1 MFKGKLQ
8 KMKKA
13 VVIVSLV
20 FLFLIPTV
28 SGVILF
34 AKPAA
39 AQFSVPLLETL
50 ETKEEVDRFVD
61 KQMGVVQS
69 TWWVALTQA
78 VFNAVSYFS
87 NKIAYDM
94 AVALATASP
103 GQTPTFFTQDW
114 GSYLTETALDS
125 AGEGLGSL
133 SEIWSS
139 SEHYGTCAGTGA
151 DCFYDADC
159 GRVVTS
165 CEDDDDCS
173 TAAGPGGKCDTA
185 SNQCVATCVKE
196 TAAEEIYLA
205 DIEKYAGLSLRNL
218 CVPPDPQI
226 RLDIL
231 TSLAASAGEAPA
243 PKCEWSNIE
252 AQWDT
257 FTSEASTDEI
267 LSQIGVQF
275 KPGGGSTLDIA
286 FQSQT
291 LFSARQ
297 AADEEAATADREEG
311 DGFKPLSEM
320 IAPEFFK
327 TPAQL
332 MKDQALAAYDSKEQG
347 SQEQADAMNQALSPG
362 ALVGQNA
369 IFMAKSLLS
378 TFINT
383 LSSKLLNRVMQ
394 EGLVSLKDVKDWIE
408 GDEDVLGNP
417 EFAGV
422 GGRAAAEATY
432 ADFITPRP
440 KEMSEYSPLIELAA
454 CPQGVPKAPENCAI
468 DAQFVQAVNQATMGD
483 PLTVGEAIE
492 KGLLHGE
499 WPLISSD
506 NSRNEDPFCFQTGYC
521 YSNLT
526 KLRKYRIIPIGWEI
540 AANLSDGTERLQDA
554 IDNFNSC
561 DPTLPESKRK
571 WCHLIDPNW
580 ILKAPAHQCRAR
592 VFGAVSN
599 EGIRQETCVDA
610 PSCISE
616 NDQGTCD
623 SGYGYCVTEKNIW
636 RLEGDKCDAQ
646 FDSCR
651 ALKSRTGETKSY
663 LINTVEYGPPCSADD
678 VGCRWYSTYQTK
690 VGDEWNWQDRESGGE
705 KTDRIY
711 FNKNVAQCDEAGCS
725 QFYKTGPETSLN
737 LLQNS
742 SFENFA
748 GDLGD
753 DTVDIFEN
761 WSDYGDNSADGKAMS
776 GSYLGTAALGVTEN
790 LQQIIETGRLL
801 GGRIFTLSLY
811 AKNCGGRAFF
821 SSTPPSGPGERS
833 GDISLA
839 SGAAWERKTGSL
851 SFPLATT
858 HTALSLRLEGAG
870 PNCQIDAVQ
879 LEEANEATAYHDGW
893 AGLAGDSS
901 GNTVTYEMKKAPE
914 YLMCYNY
921 NPDGTVKTSDDSPD
935 CGNFSAACEENEA
948 GCEQYTPVTGGP
960 PVPGIATYPD
970 DYCRAECVGYQTFK
984 QLETNFEQDKF
995 PVFFIPRTGRTC
1007 SASEAGCDEFTSLET
1022 EAVENYSY
1030 LRQCQKPGA
1039 DEETFYTWE
1048 GSDTTGY
1055 QLKTWILKKSR
1066 FIYTS
1071 SPLPGSDPDPT
1082 GDAGTESP
1090 CVKAEIIGGV
1100 LTCVDDGIRFE
1111 DEARALG
1118 FCTKD
1123 DTVVGSATYNPDCRE
1138 FYDREGLKHY
1148 RLYSKTIVATDDCHP
1163 YRKTLSTETDCQN
1176 SGGAWDPSGD
1186 GRAECI
1192 YQVYPAESRSCS
1204 AVGCRAYRGNT
1215 GANVRNV
1222 FQNNFDADLG
1232 GWTGADQSSESLATG
1247 GHSMRVTGGTVAN
1260 KPVASEIQKG
1270 GVYLISFWARTEI
1283 ASGVEVKFSN
1293 SASPTLEAD
1302 IALTW
1307 QPYTLGPIEVT
1318 WDPAVDETINIE
1330 LPRAV
1335 RAYFDNFILKQVSSN
1350 IYLVKDSW
1358 VTPTSCDQTAFG
1370 GYLPQ
1375 AMLGCEEY
1383 RDRDSRQHFLKSF
1396 TNLCR
1401 EEAIGCQ
1408 KLVDTKN
1415 TDSPYEQTF
1424 NAVCKFA
1431 AGSCGDATHPTG
1443 PDRTNCACEVRG
1455 TEVCAVLPGENSCR
1469 YDADERV
1476 SSENKAEDTVVT
1488 PADSYTYL
1496 IVDSAKFC
1504 NPSEVGCTSYGA
1516 PKLDSAGSIICTLS
1530 VACSPTALE
1539 ATCECERDGE
1549 KMCDVPLGGTS
1560 CTGDFETVNF
1570 LNDETH
1576 YTGANRILCVAESQS
1591 CEEYTGTD
1599 STKFYFKD
1607 PGKRTCAWK
1616 EKVTYGGEERSG
1628 WWRKDD
1634 TGTDVPCYADYSSA
1648 GVFGIWKNADTGHY
1662 DEWVGVCPAEQ
1673 NLCTKFVDPSDT
1685 SGENPDG
1692 APYYYLKNNK
1702 LGEGNCGGMVSLQA
1716 GCVLFNDTS
1725 SLSKIYN
1732 AQATYA
1738 ASDTEGGNQV
1748 SPVDCKQSG
1757 GTGFCKRCTKT
1768 VGGTPE
1774 YGDYC
1779 TSSEEC
1785 VAAGWTSCT
1794 NYVKD
1799 DANTILEVRR
1809 DRVCGEWIT
1818 CESSTPVWDSFA
1830 NRFKTVCDGLNLCS
1844 ELKKVGQASECSNW
1858 VGDTEIPEILD
1869 IKKYTSRDITWK
1881 GKDYSGYAIPNQF
1894 QAFKLSQVNVAAAA
1908 LDEEADW
1915 RLGLVEDA
1923 ACFGA
1928 RIPLST
1934 AYEDFPG
1941 PTDADWSTPFVARE
1955 CATGSGE
1962 APGACYAQNGKLC
1975 DVPAT
1980 TESSA
1985 RHGKC
1990 YNMKCVYAPE
2000 GTQIAA
2006 MPPFAEAKPL
2016 EKETKDFSPDCRAYP
2031 ESNSPFPESVNPETG
2046 RKQGFSNANVCED
2059 DDNACECSYRKISYS
2074 GTVKYYDNEKFA
2086 DQIPLKICAGGS
2098 SEVVGKP
2105 LCDGDP
2111 CTLAELSSEITLT
2124 DADCTDASGSVAL
2137 KQKIDTVLGLEGYC
2151 LEKDKTTH
2159 INGSESEYACLS
2171 WLPVDRLMGAPD
2183 IYNQYT
2189 RAGYLPNG
2197 KENYCLEPELYKE
2210 FRPVDT
2216 SACFD
2221 ADEEYECDPD
2231 DMDACRQKHC
2241 PEGFVTIIGACQEW
2255 GSDCVGDVYDDCPYK
2270 CIPLESRH
2278 TRPGSITDGAG
2289 RPVSWQEGELC
2300 FPEGAT
2306 EGATQ
2311 FSYYPNRT
2319 SDPRPQLTSW
2329 LDSGS
2334 YAADALYSPDRNYR
2348 SASDKRYDDCELR
2361 GAPLSAP
2368 GAETVGEDY
2377 FAGCKTVAK
2386 IVDADG
2392 IETKAWTNRL
2402 WESADP
2408 LFRISTSPERAV
2420 LSYMQRTPETPFGYT
2435 IINPDDANNYWPAV
2449 VPVCLEGSSG
2459 AAQWHWFLPEAT
2471 PGDDPIQC
2479 PPIPSDPT
2487 THYDFKNRDE
2497 DGNPVNESRPYTFIE
2512 TEARSISGDYCAD
2525 DAACNSGVSCEVSS
2539 FLCYKQCDLDADCA
2553 AGICDTS
2560 SVSVSGYCPDETIAE
2575 IGRACEDGGGA
2586 WLSECSGGGHDGE
2599 KCETDSF
2606 CWDRSCQPN
2615 IYFPVFSRCGP
2626 AGGRISTPPL
2636 SVTSTSRED
2645 LAIGL
2650 ARLQQIFAKI
2660 YKVYIWD
2667 SNQLKYNEQSSLP
2680 SPPAE
2685 SGYDVTEVGIG
2696 EDEPTPPEVHPL
2708 GRCAD
2713 GKCSPDE
2720 DVEGISV
2727 NGKNSGTVISRDG
2740 SLKASIKF
2748 FFNADAE
2755 QMPIKSVCVDFA
2767 GIGDARFMSAGC
2779 GGGDNFYKNSYG
2791 WNTDGSSK
2799 CNSDDF
2805 GHAPRACS
2813 ELYYTSET
2821 TFTCSRP
2828 LAGSAP
2834 LYWRDTCP
2842 DPTVSGPCCVFTP
2855 RVQVKDNWG
2864 WCNGTCA
2871 STPGDPRPN
2880 GGCYGEMQCDIF
2892 DPAFPHWTAFN
2903 GRVIVVPK

>member
-1 MFKGKLQ
+1 MFKGKSQ
-8 KMKKA
+8 KMKKI

-39 AQFSVPLLETL
+39 AQFSVPILETL
-50 ETKEEVDRFVD
+50 ETKEDVERFVD
-61 KQMGVVQS
+61 KQYERVQS

-87 NKIAYDM
+87 NKIAYDL
-94 AVALATASP
+94 AVAIATASP

-114 GSYLTETALDS
+114 GTYLSDTALDS
-125 AGEGLGSL
+125 VGEGLGSL
-133 SEIWSS
+133 SEVWSS
-139 SEHYGTCAGTGA
+139 TEHYGTCAGTGA
-151 DCFYDADC
+151 ECFYDADC
-159 GRVVTS
+159 GKIITS
-165 CEDDDDCS
+165 CENDDDCS
-173 TAAGPGGKCDTA
+173 TEAGPGGKCDTA
-185 SNQCVATCVKE
+185 SSQCVATCVKE
-196 TAAEEIYLA
+196 TAAEQIYLA

-231 TSLAASAGEAPA
+231 TSLSASAGEPPA

-267 LSQIGVQF
+267 LSQIGVAF

-291 LFSARQ
+291 LFSARK

-311 DGFKPLSEM
+311 EGFKPLSEL

-332 MKDQALAAYDSKEQG
+332 MKDQTMAAYDANAESKD
-347 SQEQADAMNQALSPG
+347 EQAAAMNQALSPG
-362 ALVGQNA
+362 ALVGENA

-408 GDEDVLGNP
+408 GDEDVLGSP
-417 EFAGV
+417 EFAGL

-440 KEMSEYSPLIELAA
+440 KELSEYSPLIELAA

-492 KGLLHGE
+492 KGILHGE

-526 KLRKYRIIPIGWEI
+526 KLRKYRIIPIGWEL
-540 AANLSDGTERLQDA
+540 AANLSDGTERLSDA
-554 IDNFNSC
+554 VDNFNSC

-636 RLEGDKCDAQ
+636 RLEGDKCEAQ

-678 VGCRWYSTYQTK
+678 VGCRWYSTYQTS
-690 VGDEWNWQDRESGGE
+690 VSDEWNWQDREGGGI

-711 FNKNVAQCDEAGCS
+711 FNKNVSQCDEAGCS

-742 SFENFA
+742 SFENFS

-753 DTVDIFEN
+753 DTADIFEN
-761 WSDYGDNSADGKAMS
+761 WSDYGDNSADGKAAS
-776 GSYLGTAALGVTEN
+776 DSYLGAATLNVTEN

-801 GGRIFTLSLY
+801 GGRIFTLSFY
-811 AKNCGGRAFF
+811 VKNCGGRAFF
-821 SSTPPSGPGERS
+821 SSHPSSGSGERS

-839 SGAAWERKTGSL
+839 SGTTWERKTRSL
-851 SFPLATT
+851 SFPAATA
-858 HTALSLRLEGAG
+858 HTALSVRLEGAG

-879 LEEANEATAYHDGW
+879 LEEANEATAYHEGW
-893 AGLAGDSS
+893 AGLAGDTS
-901 GNTVTYEMKKAPE
+901 GNTVTYEMKKAPD

-921 NPDGTVKTSDDSPD
+921 NTDGTVKTSDDSPD
-935 CGNFSAACEENEA
+935 CGNFAAACQESEA
-948 GCEQYTPVTGGP
+948 GCEQYTPVAGGP
-960 PVPGIATYPD
+960 AVPGIATYPD

-984 QLETNFEQDKF
+984 QIETNFEQDKF

-1007 SASEAGCDEFTSLET
+1007 SAAEAGCDEFTSLET

-1066 FIYTS
+1066 FIYTTT
-1071 SPLPGSDPDPT
+1071 PVPGSDPDPT
-1082 GDAGTESP
+1082 GDPGTESP
-1090 CVKAEIIGGV
+1090 CVKAQIIGGV
-1100 LTCVDDGIRFE
+1100 LTCVDHDIRFE
-1111 DEARALG
+1111 DEARAAG

-1123 DTVVGSATYNPDCRE
+1123 DTVFGSATYNPDCRE
-1138 FYDREGLKHY
+1138 FYDRKGLKHY

-1163 YRKTLSTETDCQN
+1163 YRKTLSIETDCTN
-1176 SGGAWDPSGD
+1176 SGGAWDPSGA
-1186 GRAECI
+1186 GRVECI
-1192 YQVYPAESRSCS
+1192 YQVYPTESRSCS

-1215 GANVRNV
+1215 GANVRDV

-1232 GWTGADQSSESLATG
+1232 GWTGADQSSESLQTG
-1247 GHSMRVTGGTVAN
+1247 GHSMRVTGGTIAS
-1260 KPVASEIQKG
+1260 KPVASQIQKG

-1283 ASGVEVKFSN
+1283 AGSAEVKFSN
-1293 SASPTLEAD
+1293 SASPTLEANL
-1302 IALTW
+1302 ALTW

-1318 WDPAVDETINIE
+1318 WDPATDETINIE
-1330 LPRAV
+1330 MPSAI

-1350 IYLVKDSW
+1350 LYLVKDSW
-1358 VTPTSCDQTAFG
+1358 VTPASCDQTAFG

-1383 RDRDSRQHFLKSF
+1383 RDRDNRQHFLKSF

-1424 NAVCKFA
+1424 NADCKFA

-1443 PDRTNCACEVRG
+1443 PDRTNCACVVRG
-1455 TEVCAVLPGENSCR
+1455 VEVCAVSPGENSCK
-1469 YDADERV
+1469 YDADGRV
-1476 SSENKAEDTVVT
+1476 SSGNKAEDTVVT
-1488 PADSYTYL
+1488 PADSYAYL

-1504 NPSEVGCTSYGA
+1504 NPSNLGCTSYGA
-1516 PKLDSAGSIICTLS
+1516 PNLDSSGSIVCTLS
-1530 VACSPTALE
+1530 SDCSPTDPAT
-1539 ATCECERDGE
+1539 TCECKRDGV
-1549 KMCDVPLGGTS
+1549 KMCDVAIGEDS
-1560 CTGDFETVNF
+1560 CTGGFNTVNF
-1570 LNDETH
+1570 LNDETR
-1576 YTGANRILCVAESQS
+1576 YTGASRILCEVESQS

-1607 PGKRTCAWK
+1607 PGKRTCVWK
-1616 EKVTYGGEERSG
+1616 EKVTVGSEERSG
-1628 WWRKDD
+1628 WFKKDD
-1634 TGTDVPCYADYSSA
+1634 AGADVPCYSDYSSA
-1648 GVFGIWKNADTGHY
+1648 GIFGIWKNADASY
-1662 DEWVGVCPAEQ
+1662 DDWVGVCPAEQ

-1692 APYYYLKNNK
+1692 APYYYIKNNK
-1702 LGEGNCGGMVSLQA
+1702 LGEGNCGGMVSLQS

-1725 SLSKIYN
+1725 SLSKNYSTE
-1732 AQATYA
+1732 ATYTASEA
-1738 ASDTEGGNQV
+1738 AGGGKVNPMNCEGG
-1748 SPVDCKQSG
+1748 SPGEYCGVCAISRFGTSLVEAANYCKDNSDCESG
-1757 GTGFCKRCTKT
+1757 FTCFAPPHTLS
-1768 VGGTPE
+1768 VN
-1774 YGDYC
+1774 D
-1779 TSSEEC
+1779 S
-1785 VAAGWTSCT
+1785 
-1794 NYVKD
+1794 
-1799 DANTILEVRR
+1799 NTILEVRR

-1818 CESSTPVWDSFA
+1818 CETSTPVWDSFA
-1830 NRFKTVCDGLNLCS
+1830 NRFKTVCDALNLCS
-1844 ELKKVGQASECSNW
+1844 EIKKVGQASECSNW
-1858 VGDTEIPEILD
+1858 TGDSEVPEILD
-1869 IKKYTSRDITWK
+1869 IKKYISRDITWK

-1908 LDEEADW
+1908 ADEEADW

-1928 RIPLST
+1928 RLPLST
-1934 AYEDFPG
+1934 DYEDFPG
-1941 PTDADWSTPFVARE
+1941 PTDPGWSTPFFPRE
-1955 CATGSGE
+1955 CATALGE
-1962 APGACYAQNGKLC
+1962 APGSCYAQNGKLC
-1975 DVPAT
+1975 DMPAT
-1980 TESSA
+1980 TETPA

-1990 YNMKCVYAPE
+1990 YNLKCVYAPE

-2006 MPPFAEAKPL
+2006 MPAFAEAKPL
-2016 EKETKDFSPDCRAYP
+2016 EVGTTDFSPDCRAYP
-2031 ESNSPFPESVNPETG
+2031 ESNSPFPQSVNPETG

-2059 DDNACECSYRKISYS
+2059 GDTACECSYRKISYG
-2074 GTVKYYDNEKFA
+2074 GTVKYFDKDKTSYDDPPVPSDK
-2086 DQIPLKICAGGS
+2086 IPNAVCVGGS
-2098 SEVVGKP
+2098 EDKVGKACAP
-2105 LCDGDP
+2105 SKCPGTTDDAVWGALSDDAKCECGQSGKP
-2111 CTLAELSSEITLT
+2111 GTGTCT
-2124 DADCTDASGSVAL
+2124 L
-2137 KQKIDTVLGLEGYC
+2137 KQKVDTVLGLEGYC

-2189 RAGYLPNG
+2189 SAGYPLGNHYFCVEPSVYKDVTSDPSDDGYHCADLECGEDSGSGTDTDCWCDGEKNIDDPEIRGCLNNINCPTGWTIVMGACGNG
-2197 KENYCLEPELYKE
+2197 SHEDKCVPDWEVDDCPFRCVPPHSMHTVGSDSGSVCKPSTELEGIADSRALGAPYVNEIIVLNDYADSDVLADCVDMEVDAVSNPKYIDAVGDYRLGCKVAVQVGDSRGNKAWTDRLFE
-2210 FRPVDT
+2210 FMADPVY
-2216 SACFD
+2216 S
-2221 ADEEYECDPD
+2221 
-2231 DMDACRQKHC
+2231 
-2241 PEGFVTIIGACQEW
+2241 IIGAPANLT
-2255 GSDCVGDVYDDCPYK
+2255 Y
-2270 CIPLESRH
+2270 
-2278 TRPGSITDGAG
+2278 TR
-2289 RPVSWQEGELC
+2289 
-2300 FPEGAT
+2300 
-2306 EGATQ
+2306 
-2311 FSYYPNRT
+2311 
-2319 SDPRPQLTSW
+2319 
-2329 LDSGS
+2329 
-2334 YAADALYSPDRNYR
+2334 
-2348 SASDKRYDDCELR
+2348 
-2361 GAPLSAP
+2361 
-2368 GAETVGEDY
+2368 ETVPREFGKSTSSAIDNPDIFMHIKGCGDPSDSYSMGLLPDPASEDCA
-2377 FAGCKTVAK
+2377 AG
-2386 IVDADG
+2386 DADVG
-2392 IETKAWTNRL
+2392 GGTEK
-2402 WESADP
+2402 
-2408 LFRISTSPERAV
+2408 
-2420 LSYMQRTPETPFGYT
+2420 
-2435 IINPDDANNYWPAV
+2435 
-2449 VPVCLEGSSG
+2449 
-2459 AAQWHWFLPEAT
+2459 
-2471 PGDDPIQC
+2471 
-2479 PPIPSDPT
+2479 
-2487 THYDFKNRDE
+2487 
-2497 DGNPVNESRPYTFIE
+2497 SRPYLNLTTSAGAGAGFCSSDSE
-2512 TEARSISGDYCAD
+2512 CNQCVNSSCFKYCTD
-2525 DAACNSGVSCEVSS
+2525 
-2539 FLCYKQCDLDADCA
+2539 DADCA
-2553 AGICDTS
+2553 AFGGTCGETGGGTS
-2560 SVSVSGYCPDETIAE
+2560 VCLNSDPAKASKV
-2575 IGRACEDGGGA
+2575 ACEAGDYGLWRG
-2586 WLSECSGGGHDGE
+2586 SCENTSGVACVED
-2599 KCETDSF
+2599 TD
-2606 CWDRSCQPN
+2606 CPTISC
-2615 IYFPVFSRCGP
+2615 YSLGFFPGRCLGS
-2626 AGGRISTPPL
+2626 ATL
-2636 SVTSTSRED
+2636 SVTREEFS
-2645 LAIGL
+2645 LGL
-2650 ARLQQIFAKI
+2650 TRIEQLFAKAYSFSEWKDEGGDMNMGEYQDYTHETWNI
-2660 YKVYIWD
+2660 
-2667 SNQLKYNEQSSLP
+2667 
-2680 SPPAE
+2680 
-2685 SGYDVTEVGIG
+2685 TEFGDG
-2696 EDEPTPPEVHPL
+2696 TKEPTPPEVHPL

-2713 GKCSPDE
+2713 GKCSPAAE
-2720 DVEGISV
+2720 EGISV

-2740 SLKASIKF
+2740 SLKAAVKF
-2748 FFNADAE
+2748 FFNADAD

-2767 GIGDARFMSAGC
+2767 GLGDARFFSAGC

-2791 WNTDGSSK
+2791 WSTTGASNCDSS
-2799 CNSDDF
+2799 DF

-2821 TFTCSRP
+2821 TYTCTRP
-2828 LAGSAP
+2828 LAGPPPA
-2834 LYWRDTCP
+2834 YWRDTCP
-2842 DPTVSGPCCVFTP
+2842 DPTVSGPCCVFNP

-2864 WCNGTCA
+2864 WCNGSCEGRTE
-2871 STPGDPRPN
+2871 
-2880 GGCYGEMQCDIF
+2880 GCYDRECRGIESGE
-2892 DPAFPHWTAFN
+2892 DPYTYFN
-2903 GRVIVVPK
+2903 GRVIVVPR